1 MSLIPRSSVFAPRFE
16 FVRAIGAAAL
26 LLSALTAAHATEKAV
41 VLPPPTIDVA
51 AAPESEQTA
60 VIAGGC
66 FWGIQ
71 AVYQHTVGVIQAVS
85 GYSGGTQQTAIY
97 EVVSSGR
104 TGHAESVQI
113 RFNSKK
119 ISYGKILQIFFSV
132 AQDPTQL
139 NRQGP
144 DVGSQYRTVI
154 FYSSDDQKRVAE
166 AYIKQ
171 LDELKVFKSPI
182 VTRVDR
188 LQAFYPAEAYHQD
201 YATLH
206 PEQPYIVYNDLPK
219 IDNLKRLMPDV
230 YREKPVLVSSAA
242 ASN

>member
-85 GYSGGTQQTAIY
+85 GYSGGTKQTAIY

-104 TGHAESVQI
+104 TGHAESVQ
-113 RFNSKK
+113 RMPST
-119 ISYGKILQIFFSV
+119 SDLLGCLQ
-132 AQDPTQL
+132 
-139 NRQGP
+139 
-144 DVGSQYRTVI
+144 RTLCERTTTT
-154 FYSSDDQKRVAE
+154 FRGDSG
-166 AYIKQ
+166 
-171 LDELKVFKSPI
+171 
-182 VTRVDR
+182 R
-188 LQAFYPAEAYHQD
+188 L
-201 YATLH
+201 
-206 PEQPYIVYNDLPK
+206 
-219 IDNLKRLMPDV
+219 
-230 YREKPVLVSSAA
+230 
-242 ASN
+242 

>member
-1 MSLIPRSSVFAPRFE
+1 MSLIPCSSVFAARIE
-16 FVRAIGAAAL
+16 FVRTIGAAAL
-26 LLSALTAAHATEKAV
+26 LLSAVTAAHTSEKAV
-41 VLPPPTIDVA
+41 VLPPPTIDMA
-51 AAPESEQTA
+51 QQEGEQIA

-71 AVYQHTVGVIQAVS
+71 GVYQHTEGVIQAMS
-85 GYSGGTQQTAIY
+85 GYSGGTKQTALY

-132 AQDPTQL
+132 AHDPTQL

-144 DVGSQYRTVI
+144 DVGSQYRTAI
-154 FYSSDDQKRVAE
+154 FYSNDDQKRVAE

-182 VTRVDR
+182 VTRIDR
-188 LQAFYPAEAYHQD
+188 LEAFYPAEAYHQD
-201 YATLH
+201 YVELH

-219 IDNLKRLMPDV
+219 IGNLKRLMPDV
-230 YREKPVLVSSAA
+230 YREKPVLVSPAA